1 MRVLIYLV
9 MVVGVIA
16 AVWQGGRRVGQL
28 VAVETR
34 GERVS
39 LRQWLPQEKRW
50 RVIELPPN
58 LELPIAQ
65 GYGTYRVGALVGLDR
80 LEKRQG
86 QLIVIGLQEALG
98 VVLDGDYAHWR
109 WWDRL
114 KLAAV
119 ARGRQEM
126 IKFEEVVPGTL
137 VVGPDGAE
145 AWQVSEADMDKFSS
159 RFLADEAVRTE
170 GIKVTILNATGRTG
184 LARRVARI
192 VTNMGLTVV
201 KLGESDPR
209 EKSRLLVSRDKQ
221 KSISV
226 QKITSLLQIQRPEVG
241 DTSEYRADAV
251 VFVGADYGL
260 KVAGE

>member
-1 MRVLIYLV
+1 MKALIYLLI
-9 MVVGVIA
+9 GIS
-16 AVWQGGRRVGQL
+16 QL
-28 VAVETR
+28 VLVDTR
-34 GERVS
+34 GKQVM
-39 LRQWLPQEKRW
+39 LRQWLPQEKLW

-80 LEKRQG
+80 LEQRQG
-86 QLIVIGLQEALG
+86 QLIVVGLQEALG
-98 VVLDGDYAHWR
+98 MVLDGDYAHWR

-114 KLAAV
+114 RLAV
-119 ARGRQEM
+119 FARGRQET
-126 IKFEEVVPGTL
+126 IKFEEVVPGAL
-137 VVGPDGAE
+137 VVGPDGTE
-145 AWQVSEADMDKFSS
+145 TWQVSEADMDKFSS
-159 RFLADEAVRTE
+159 RFLADEAVRVE
-170 GIKVTILNATGRTG
+170 GIKVTIFNATGRTG

-201 KLGESDPR
+201 RLGETDLG

-226 QKITSLLQIQRPEVG
+226 EKIKNLLRIDRLEVG

-260 KVAGE
+260 KVVGE